1 MQPAA
6 CAAQVPVARD
16 GVRYGWRAHCAC
28 ALVLARPARAP
39 ELSIGSSTFHVERR
53 LPSLRT
59 LKPACAWC
67 VDCSWTGG
75 EAHLKRRG
83 SVRPA
88 GAAHRGLRG
97 PPSPIRNSRPEI
109 GDRHRK
115 SRRYLYQL
123 SRCERPAKPQ
133 GAWRRAR
140 RSRVRGAA
148 AALEGQALYQAV
160 HEASSERKDP
170 IRPFIA
176 LTVAYSAQFV
186 TNSLL
191 EASSYRP
198 AGGNPGQYRAPD
210 AECSAGD

>member
-1 MQPAA
+1 MTSSLRLCLGACQPA
-6 CAAQVPVARD
+6 P
-16 GVRYGWRAHCAC
+16 
-28 ALVLARPARAP
+28 PSP
-39 ELSIGSSTFHVERR
+39 SIGSSTFHVERR

-115 SRRYLYQL
+115 RRRYLYQL

-160 HEASSERKDP
+160 HEASSERKKILSVP
-170 IRPFIA
+170 LQR
-176 LTVAYSAQFV
+176 
-186 TNSLL
+186 LL
-191 EASSYRP
+191 LRIQRNLSQTACSRP
-198 AGGNPGQYRAPD
+198 APTDPQEATQGSIELR
-210 AECSAGD
+210 C

>member
-1 MQPAA
+1 MTSSLRLCLGACQPA
-6 CAAQVPVARD
+6 P
-16 GVRYGWRAHCAC
+16 
-28 ALVLARPARAP
+28 PSP
-39 ELSIGSSTFHVERR
+39 SIGSSAFHVERR

-148 AALEGQALYQAV
+148 AALEGQAMYQAV
-160 HEASSERKDP
+160 HEVCRERTQ
-170 IRPFIA
+170 ILC
-176 LTVAYSAQFV
+176 LTLDGLILRINTTF
-186 TNSLL
+186 LL
-191 EASSYRP
+191 KA
-198 AGGNPGQYRAPD
+198 
-210 AECSAGD
+210 C

>member
-1 MQPAA
+1 MTSSLRLCLGACQPA
-6 CAAQVPVARD
+6 P
-16 GVRYGWRAHCAC
+16 
-28 ALVLARPARAP
+28 PSP
-39 ELSIGSSTFHVERR
+39 SIGSSTFHVERR

-160 HEASSERKDP
+160 QEASSERKKILSVP
-170 IRPFIA
+170 LQR
-176 LTVAYSAQFV
+176 
-186 TNSLL
+186 LL
-191 EASSYRP
+191 LRIQRNLSQTACSRP
-198 AGGNPGQYRAPD
+198 APTDPQEATQGSIELR
-210 AECSAGD
+210 C